1 MFKKYRKLIYAFLY
15 VFALS
20 ITNTIKGGIIIEC
33 GHNIQYWIA
42 EIVSLLL
49 MTSLLYFLYN
59 TMNEGKC
66 TTVKRE
72 VKDEIHD

>member
-1 MFKKYRKLIYAFLY
+1 
-15 VFALS
+15 
-20 ITNTIKGGIIIEC
+20 
-33 GHNIQYWIA
+33 
-42 EIVSLLL
+42 